1 MGYFDKDYLE
11 HHQILGAKWGKK
23 NGPPYPLGSGDHSS
37 AEKKAAAAAGVKVG
51 KDSGKGSIDNVK
63 KKKKAPLTEEEKRL
77 KAEEARLKGDS
88 KNINKYMDKLTTDE
102 LRDAQTRAQIKKSL
116 SEEKQS
122 KAEKDKRD
130 AMLSGDKEKVKEYAT
145 KMTYNELSEAMNKVD
160 LMQKLNYEPPKPTT
174 MDKINNAINKVD
186 TARDWMEKSL
196 KAYDA
201 LAAINNT
208 FNKDSQWPRAQFGG
222 GNNNNNKDQ
231 KKEDK
236 IEKLANMVMVNAQN
250 NKAQKSNKENQNI
263 ANRELDQREK
273 EFDFKKKMYNDQQK
287 AAKEEKR
294 EAKSAAKEEKREVNA
309 AAKEEKREDKAEER
323 YELNPTFNKYK
334 LDYEETETNNRHT
347 NWQERALNDPNI
359 DAKDVLSRN
368 RQLRMTSKEID
379 AELSANEQAMFKAI
393 SNPNSYD
400 SNGNFNWDSYRPP
413 LIDDTTGLRTIV
425 K

>member
-37 AEKKAAAAAGVKVG
+37 SEKKAAAAAGVKVG
-51 KDSGKGSIDNVK
+51 KDSGKGSIENVK

-174 MDKINNAINKVD
+174 MDKINNAIKKVD

-208 FNKDSQWPRAQFGG
+208 FNKDNQWPRAQLNKPGDKKDDKKDKESGFEKMAKKIVSDAQNTKDENDRRLEAKLEKKETKLAENK
-222 GNNNNNKDQ
+222 NNDQ
-231 KKEDK
+231 KK
-236 IEKLANMVMVNAQN
+236 I
-250 NKAQKSNKENQNI
+250 
-263 ANRELDQREK
+263 
-273 EFDFKKKMYNDQQK
+273 
-287 AAKEEKR
+287 AKEEKR
-294 EAKSAAKEEKREVNA
+294 EAKA
-309 AAKEEKREDKAEER
+309 AAKEEKQETNDER
-323 YELNPTFNKYK
+323 SKLNPTFNKYK
-334 LDYEETETNNRHT
+334 IPKETDDYNRATSWLD
-347 NWQERALNDPNI
+347 NDQDLDSKNVMM
-359 DAKDVLSRN
+359 KMSSR
-368 RQLRMTSKEID
+368 EID
-379 AELSANEQAMFKAI
+379 KTLTANENKMFEAI
-393 SNPNSYD
+393 SNPDAYD
-400 SNGNFNWDSYRPP
+400 ENGNFDWRHYSQSMY
-413 LIDDTTGLRTIV
+413 IMDDKNRMKL
-425 K
+425 

>member
-51 KDSGKGSIDNVK
+51 KDSGKGSIENVK

-145 KMTYNELSEAMNKVD
+145 KMTYNELSEAMNKVN
-160 LMQKLNYEPPKPTT
+160 LMQQLNYEPPKPTT
-174 MDKINNAINKVD
+174 MDKINNAIKKVD

-208 FNKDSQWPRAQFGG
+208 FNKDNQWPRAQLNKSGDKKDDKKDKETGLEKMAKKITSDAQNAKAENDRRLEVKLEKKDAKFADT
-222 GNNNNNKDQ
+222 NNNDQ
-231 KKEDK
+231 KK
-236 IEKLANMVMVNAQN
+236 I
-250 NKAQKSNKENQNI
+250 
-263 ANRELDQREK
+263 
-273 EFDFKKKMYNDQQK
+273 
-287 AAKEEKR
+287 AKEEKR
-294 EAKSAAKEEKREVNA
+294 EAKA
-309 AAKEEKREDKAEER
+309 AAKEEKRETKVEER
-323 YELNPTFNKYK
+323 SELNPTFNKYK
-334 LDYEETETNNRHT
+334 IPKETDDYNRATSWLDNEQDFNSDQHMM
-347 NWQERALNDPNI
+347 
-359 DAKDVLSRN
+359 KMSSR
-368 RQLRMTSKEID
+368 EID
-379 AELSANEQAMFKAI
+379 KTLTANENKMFEAI
-393 SNPNSYD
+393 SNPDAYD
-400 SNGNFNWDSYRPP
+400 KNGNFDWNYYSQSLY
-413 LIDDTTGLRTIV
+413 IMDDKNRIKL
-425 K
+425 

>member
-51 KDSGKGSIDNVK
+51 KDSGKGSIENVK
-63 KKKKAPLTEEEKRL
+63 KKKKATLTEEEKRL

-122 KAEKDKRD
+122 KAEKDKRE

-145 KMTYNELSEAMNKVD
+145 KMTYNELTEAMNKVN
-160 LMQKLNYEPPKPTT
+160 LMQQLNYEPPKPTT
-174 MDKINNAINKVD
+174 MDKINAAVKKVD

-208 FNKDSQWPRAQFGG
+208 FNKDNQWPRAQFVS

-231 KKEDK
+231 KREDK
-236 IEKLANMVMVNAQN
+236 FEKFANRIMDNAQN
-250 NKAQKSNKENQNI
+250 NKAQKSYKENQQI

-273 EFDFKKKMYNDQQK
+273 EFEFNKKMYNDQQK

-294 EAKSAAKEEKREVNA
+294 EAKA
-309 AAKEEKREDKAEER
+309 AAKEEKRETKEVAKER
-323 YELNPTFNKYK
+323 SELNPTFNKYK
-334 LDYEETETNNRHT
+334 QPKETDDYNRATSWLDNDQETFSDNYMM
-347 NWQERALNDPNI
+347 
-359 DAKDVLSRN
+359 KMSSR
-368 RQLRMTSKEID
+368 EID
-379 AELSANEQAMFKAI
+379 KTLTANENKMFEAI
-393 SNPNSYD
+393 SNPDAYD
-400 SNGNFNWDSYRPP
+400 KNGNFDWNYYSQSLY
-413 LIDDTTGLRTIV
+413 IQDDKNHMKL
-425 K
+425 

>member
-51 KDSGKGSIDNVK
+51 KDSGKGSIENVK

-174 MDKINNAINKVD
+174 MDKINNAIKKVD

-208 FNKDSQWPRAQFGG
+208 FNKDNQWPRAQL
-222 GNNNNNKDQ
+222 NKSGDKKDDKKDKETGLEKMAKKITSDAQ
-231 KKEDK
+231 NAKAENDRRLEKKET
-236 IEKLANMVMVNAQN
+236 KLADNKN
-250 NKAQKSNKENQNI
+250 N
-263 ANRELDQREK
+263 DQRADMKKTEK
-273 EFDFKKKMYNDQQK
+273 AAREEAKV

-294 EAKSAAKEEKREVNA
+294 EA
-309 AAKEEKREDKAEER
+309 KAEER

-334 LDYEETETNNRHT
+334 SDYEETETNNRHT
-347 NWQERALNDPNI
+347 NWQERALNDPNL
-359 DAKDVLSRN
+359 DAKDVLSKN

-400 SNGNFNWDSYRPP
+400 SNGNFNWDLYIPP
-413 LIDDTTGLRTIV
+413 LIDDTNGLRTKV

>member
-145 KMTYNELSEAMNKVD
+145 KMTYNELTEAMNKVN
-160 LMQKLNYEPPKPTT
+160 LMQQLNYEPPKPTT
-174 MDKINNAINKVD
+174 MDKINNAIKKVD

-222 GNNNNNKDQ
+222 GNNNNKDQ

-250 NKAQKSNKENQNI
+250 NKVQKLNKDNQQI

-273 EFDFKKKMYNDQQK
+273 EFDFQKKMYNDQQK

-294 EAKSAAKEEKREVNA
+294 EAKA
-309 AAKEEKREDKAEER
+309 AAKEEKRESKADER
-323 YELNPTFNKYK
+323 SELNPTFNQYK
-334 LDYEETETNNRHT
+334 QPKETDDYNRAT
-347 NWQERALNDPNI
+347 SWIDNDQDPTSDNVMM
-359 DAKDVLSRN
+359 KKSSR
-368 RQLRMTSKEID
+368 EID
-379 AELSANEQAMFKAI
+379 KSLTANENKMFEAI
-393 SNPNSYD
+393 SNPDAYD
-400 SNGNFNWDSYRPP
+400 KNGNFNWVYYRRPDP
-413 LIDDTTGLRTIV
+413 TKRKD
-425 K
+425 

>member
-174 MDKINNAINKVD
+174 MDKINNAIKKVD

-222 GNNNNNKDQ
+222 GNNNNKDQ

-250 NKAQKSNKENQNI
+250 NKAQKSNKENQQI

-294 EAKSAAKEEKREVNA
+294 EP
-309 AAKEEKREDKAEER
+309 KAEER
-323 YELNPTFNKYK
+323 SELNPTFNQYK
-334 LDYEETETNNRHT
+334 QPKETDDYNRATSWLDNE
-347 NWQERALNDPNI
+347 QDLDSKNI
-359 DAKDVLSRN
+359 MMKMSSR
-368 RQLRMTSKEID
+368 EID
-379 AELSANEQAMFKAI
+379 KTLTANENKMFEAI
-393 SNPNSYD
+393 SNPDAYD
-400 SNGNFNWDSYRPP
+400 KNGNFDWNYYSQSLY
-413 LIDDTTGLRTIV
+413 IMDDKNRMKL
-425 K
+425 

>member
-37 AEKKAAAAAGVKVG
+37 SEKKAAAAAGVKVG
-51 KDSGKGSIDNVK
+51 KDSGKGSIENVK

-102 LRDAQTRAQIKKSL
+102 LRDAQARAQIKKSL

-174 MDKINNAINKVD
+174 MDKINNAIKKVD

-208 FNKDSQWPRAQFGG
+208 FNKDSQWPRAQLNKSGDKKDDKKDKETG
-222 GNNNNNKDQ
+222 LEKMAKKITSDAQNAKAENDRRLEVKLEKKETKLADNKNNDQ
-231 KKEDK
+231 K
-236 IEKLANMVMVNAQN
+236 
-250 NKAQKSNKENQNI
+250 
-263 ANRELDQREK
+263 
-273 EFDFKKKMYNDQQK
+273 K

-294 EAKSAAKEEKREVNA
+294 EAKA
-309 AAKEEKREDKAEER
+309 AAKEEKLEPKAEER
-323 YELNPTFNKYK
+323 SELNPTFNKYK
-334 LDYEETETNNRHT
+334 IPKETDDYDRAISWLD
-347 NWQERALNDPNI
+347 NDQTTVSENI
-359 DAKDVLSRN
+359 MMKMSSR
-368 RQLRMTSKEID
+368 EID
-379 AELSANEQAMFKAI
+379 KTLTANENKMFEAI
-393 SNPNSYD
+393 SNPDAYD
-400 SNGNFNWDSYRPP
+400 KNGNFDWRYYSQSLY
-413 LIDDTTGLRTIV
+413 IHDDKNRMNL
-425 K
+425 

>member
-174 MDKINNAINKVD
+174 MDKINNAIKKVD

-222 GNNNNNKDQ
+222 GNNNNKDQ

-250 NKAQKSNKENQNI
+250 NKAQKSNKENQQI

-294 EAKSAAKEEKREVNA
+294 EAKAVAKEEKRDVNV
-309 AAKEEKREDKAEER
+309 EKRS
-323 YELNPTFNKYK
+323 ELNPTFNQYK
-334 LDYEETETNNRHT
+334 QPKETDDYNRATSWLDNE
-347 NWQERALNDPNI
+347 QDPTTDNVMM
-359 DAKDVLSRN
+359 KMSSR
-368 RQLRMTSKEID
+368 EID
-379 AELSANEQAMFKAI
+379 KSLTANENKMFEAI
-393 SNPNSYD
+393 SNPDSYD
-400 SNGNFNWDSYRPP
+400 KNGNFNWVYYSKPMN
-413 LIDDTTGLRTIV
+413 ITDDKNHFKL
-425 K
+425 

>member
-37 AEKKAAAAAGVKVG
+37 SEKKAAAAAGVKVG
-51 KDSGKGSIDNVK
+51 KDSGKGSIENVK
-63 KKKKAPLTEEEKRL
+63 KKKKSPLTEEEKRL

-145 KMTYNELSEAMNKVD
+145 KMTYNELSEAMNKVN
-160 LMQKLNYEPPKPTT
+160 LMQQLNYEPPKPTT
-174 MDKINNAINKVD
+174 MDKINEAVKKVD

-208 FNKDSQWPRAQFGG
+208 FNKDNKWPRAQFGG
-222 GNNNNNKDQ
+222 GNNNSNKDQ
-231 KKEDK
+231 KREDK
-236 IEKLANMVMVNAQN
+236 LEKFANMVMVNAQN
-250 NKAQKSNKENQNI
+250 NNAQKSNKENQRI

-273 EFDFKKKMYNDQQK
+273 EFDLKKKMYNDQK
-287 AAKEEKR
+287 KIAKEEKR
-294 EAKSAAKEEKREVNA
+294 EAKA
-309 AAKEEKREDKAEER
+309 AAKEEKQETNDER
-323 YELNPTFNKYK
+323 SELNPTFNKYK
-334 LDYEETETNNRHT
+334 IPKETDDYNRSTSWLDNEQDFDSDQHMM
-347 NWQERALNDPNI
+347 
-359 DAKDVLSRN
+359 KMSSR
-368 RQLRMTSKEID
+368 EID
-379 AELSANEQAMFKAI
+379 KTLTANENKMFEAI
-393 SNPNSYD
+393 SNPDAYD
-400 SNGNFNWDSYRPP
+400 KNGNFDWSYYSQSTY
-413 LIDDTTGLRTIV
+413 IHDDKNRMKL
-425 K
+425 

>member
-51 KDSGKGSIDNVK
+51 KDSGKGSIENVK

-122 KAEKDKRD
+122 KAEKDKRN

-174 MDKINNAINKVD
+174 MDKINEAVKKVD

-208 FNKDSQWPRAQFGG
+208 FNKDSQWPRAQL
-222 GNNNNNKDQ
+222 NKSGD
-231 KKEDK
+231 KKDDK
-236 IEKLANMVMVNAQN
+236 KDKETGLEKMAKKIASDAQNAKAENDRRLEAKLEKLESKLDD
-250 NKAQKSNKENQNI
+250 NK
-263 ANRELDQREK
+263 
-273 EFDFKKKMYNDQQK
+273 YNDQQK

-294 EAKSAAKEEKREVNA
+294 EAKA
-309 AAKEEKREDKAEER
+309 AAKEEKREAKAAAKEENRESKVEER
-323 YELNPTFNKYK
+323 SELNPTFNKYK
-334 LDYEETETNNRHT
+334 QPKETDEYNRSTSWLDNGQDFDSKNYMMRMS
-347 NWQERALNDPNI
+347 
-359 DAKDVLSRN
+359 SR
-368 RQLRMTSKEID
+368 EID
-379 AELSANEQAMFKAI
+379 KTLTANENKMFEAI
-393 SNPNSYD
+393 SNPDAYD
-400 SNGNFNWDSYRPP
+400 KNGNFDWNYYSQSTY
-413 LIDDTTGLRTIV
+413 IMDDKNRMKL
-425 K
+425 

>member
-51 KDSGKGSIDNVK
+51 KDSGKGSIENVK

-174 MDKINNAINKVD
+174 MDKINNAIKKVD

-208 FNKDSQWPRAQFGG
+208 FNKDSQWPRAQFSG

-231 KKEDK
+231 KREDK

-294 EAKSAAKEEKREVNA
+294 EAKA
-309 AAKEEKREDKAEER
+309 AAKEEKREPKAEER
-323 YELNPTFNKYK
+323 SELNPTFNQYK
-334 LDYEETETNNRHT
+334 QPKETDDYNRAT
-347 NWQERALNDPNI
+347 SWIDNDQDFDSKNVMM
-359 DAKDVLSRN
+359 KMSSR
-368 RQLRMTSKEID
+368 EID
-379 AELSANEQAMFKAI
+379 KTLTANENKMFEAI
-393 SNPNSYD
+393 SNPDAYD
-400 SNGNFNWDSYRPP
+400 KNGNFDWNHYSQSLY
-413 LIDDTTGLRTIV
+413 ITDDKNRMKL
-425 K
+425 

>member
-51 KDSGKGSIDNVK
+51 KDSGKGSIENVK

-145 KMTYNELSEAMNKVD
+145 KMTYNELTEAMNKVN
-160 LMQKLNYEPPKPTT
+160 LMQQLNYEPPKPTT
-174 MDKINNAINKVD
+174 MDKINAAVKKVD

-208 FNKDSQWPRAQFGG
+208 FNKDNKWPRAQFGG

-231 KKEDK
+231 KREDK
-236 IEKLANMVMVNAQN
+236 FEKFANMVMVNAQN
-250 NKAQKSNKENQNI
+250 NKVQKSYKENQQI

-273 EFDFKKKMYNDQQK
+273 EFDFQKKMYNDQQK

-294 EAKSAAKEEKREVNA
+294 ESKA
-309 AAKEEKREDKAEER
+309 AAKEENRESKAAVKER
-323 YELNPTFNKYK
+323 SELNPTFNKYK
-334 LDYEETETNNRHT
+334 IPKETDDYNRATSWLD
-347 NWQERALNDPNI
+347 NDQ
-359 DAKDVLSRN
+359 DVDSDQNMMKMSSR
-368 RQLRMTSKEID
+368 EID
-379 AELSANEQAMFKAI
+379 KTLTANENKMFEAI
-393 SNPNSYD
+393 SNPDAYD
-400 SNGNFNWDSYRPP
+400 KNGNFDWNYYSQSSY
-413 LIDDTTGLRTIV
+413 IMDDKNRMKL
-425 K
+425 

>member
-51 KDSGKGSIDNVK
+51 KDSGKGSIENVK

-145 KMTYNELSEAMNKVD
+145 KMTYNELSEAMNKVN
-160 LMQKLNYEPPKPTT
+160 LMQQLNYEPPKPTT
-174 MDKINNAINKVD
+174 MDKINAAVKKVD

-208 FNKDSQWPRAQFGG
+208 FNKDNKWPRAQFGG

-231 KKEDK
+231 KREDK
-236 IEKLANMVMVNAQN
+236 FEKLANSIMYNAQN
-250 NKAQKSNKENQNI
+250 NKAQKSYKENQQI

-294 EAKSAAKEEKREVNA
+294 EAKA
-309 AAKEEKREDKAEER
+309 AAKEENRDVNAEER

-334 LDYEETETNNRHT
+334 LDYEETETNNRYT
-347 NWQERALNDPNI
+347 NWQERALNDPNL
-359 DAKDVLSRN
+359 DVKDILSRN

-393 SNPNSYD
+393 SNPNFYD
-400 SNGNFNWDSYRPP
+400 SNGNFNWDSYRSP
-413 LIDDTTGLRTIV
+413 LFDDTNGLRTKV

>member
-37 AEKKAAAAAGVKVG
+37 SEKKAAAAAGVKVG
-51 KDSGKGSIDNVK
+51 KDSGKGSIENVK

-145 KMTYNELSEAMNKVD
+145 KMTYNELTEAMNKVN
-160 LMQKLNYEPPKPTT
+160 LMQQLNYEPPKPTT
-174 MDKINNAINKVD
+174 MDKINEAVKKVD

-208 FNKDSQWPRAQFGG
+208 FNKDNKWPRAQFGG

-231 KKEDK
+231 KREDK
-236 IEKLANMVMVNAQN
+236 FEKFANMVMNNAQN
-250 NKAQKSNKENQNI
+250 NKAQKSYKENQQI

-273 EFDFKKKMYNDQQK
+273 EFDFQKKMYNDQQK
-287 AAKEEKR
+287 AVKEEKR
-294 EAKSAAKEEKREVNA
+294 EAKA
-309 AAKEEKREDKAEER
+309 AAKEEKKQEKEQKKKD
-323 YELNPTFNKYK
+323 ELETTFNKYNVNV
-334 LDYEETETNNRHT
+334 DP
-347 NWQERALNDPNI
+347 AL
-359 DAKDVLSRN
+359 
-368 RQLRMTSKEID
+368 SKKVD
-379 AELSANEQAMFKAI
+379 DRLTANENEMFEKI
-393 SNPNSYD
+393 SS
-400 SNGNFNWDSYRPP
+400 GNFDWDNYDIRKHTPS
-413 LIDDTTGLRTIV
+413 
-425 K
+425 

>member
-37 AEKKAAAAAGVKVG
+37 SEKKAAAAAGVKVG
-51 KDSGKGSIDNVK
+51 KDSGKGSIENVK

-174 MDKINNAINKVD
+174 MDKINEAVKKVD

-208 FNKDSQWPRAQFGG
+208 FNKDNQWPRAQL
-222 GNNNNNKDQ
+222 NKSGD
-231 KKEDK
+231 KKDDK
-236 IEKLANMVMVNAQN
+236 KDKESGLEKMAKKITSDAQNAKAENDRRLEVKKVKLEKKDNKLAD
-250 NKAQKSNKENQNI
+250 NKN
-263 ANRELDQREK
+263 
-273 EFDFKKKMYNDQQK
+273 NDQQTDTNK
-287 AAKEEKR
+287 TEKESK
-294 EAKSAAKEEKREVNA
+294 KQNK
-309 AAKEEKREDKAEER
+309 D
-323 YELNPTFNKYK
+323 ELETTFNKYNVNV
-334 LDYEETETNNRHT
+334 DS
-347 NWQERALNDPNI
+347 AL
-359 DAKDVLSRN
+359 
-368 RQLRMTSKEID
+368 SKKVD
-379 AELSANEQAMFKAI
+379 DRLTANENEMFEKI
-393 SNPNSYD
+393 SS
-400 SNGNFNWDSYRPP
+400 GNFNWDDYDIRKHTPS
-413 LIDDTTGLRTIV
+413 
-425 K
+425 

>member
-1 MGYFDKDYLE
+1 MGYFNKDYLE

-37 AEKKAAAAAGVKVG
+37 SEKKAAAAAGVKVG
-51 KDSGKGSIDNVK
+51 KDSGKGSIENVK
-63 KKKKAPLTEEEKRL
+63 KKKKTPLTEEEKRL

-122 KAEKDKRD
+122 KAEKDKRE

-174 MDKINNAINKVD
+174 MDKINEAVKKVD

-208 FNKDSQWPRAQFGG
+208 FNKDNKWPRAQFGG
-222 GNNNNNKDQ
+222 GNNNSNKDQ
-231 KKEDK
+231 KREDK
-236 IEKLANMVMVNAQN
+236 FEKFANMVMVNAQN
-250 NKAQKSNKENQNI
+250 NNAQKSNKENQRI

-273 EFDFKKKMYNDQQK
+273 EFDLKKKMYNDQQK
-287 AAKEEKR
+287 AANEEKR
-294 EAKSAAKEEKREVNA
+294 EAKA
-309 AAKEEKREDKAEER
+309 AAKEEKRETKVEER
-323 YELNPTFNKYK
+323 SELNPTFNKYK
-334 LDYEETETNNRHT
+334 IPKETDDYNRSTSWLD
-347 NWQERALNDPNI
+347 NDQDFDSKNI
-359 DAKDVLSRN
+359 MMKMSSR
-368 RQLRMTSKEID
+368 EID
-379 AELSANEQAMFKAI
+379 KTLTANENKMFEAI
-393 SNPNSYD
+393 SNPDAYD
-400 SNGNFNWDSYRPP
+400 KNGNFDWSHYSQSTY
-413 LIDDTTGLRTIV
+413 IMDDKNRMKL
-425 K
+425 

>member
-1 MGYFDKDYLE
+1 MGYFNKDYLE

-37 AEKKAAAAAGVKVG
+37 SEKKAAAAAGVKVG
-51 KDSGKGSIDNVK
+51 KDSGKGSIENVK
-63 KKKKAPLTEEEKRL
+63 KKKKTPLTEEEKRL

-122 KAEKDKRD
+122 KAEKDKRE

-174 MDKINNAINKVD
+174 MDKINEAVKKVD

-208 FNKDSQWPRAQFGG
+208 FNKDNQWPRAQL
-222 GNNNNNKDQ
+222 NKPGDKKDDKKDKESGFEKMAKKIVSDAQ
-231 KKEDK
+231 NTKAENDRRLEVKLEKKET
-236 IEKLANMVMVNAQN
+236 KLAD
-250 NKAQKSNKENQNI
+250 NKN
-263 ANRELDQREK
+263 
-273 EFDFKKKMYNDQQK
+273 NDQHK
-287 AAKEEKR
+287 ASKEEKR
-294 EAKSAAKEEKREVNA
+294 EAKA
-309 AAKEEKREDKAEER
+309 AAKEEKRETKVEER
-323 YELNPTFNKYK
+323 SELNPTFNKYK
-334 LDYEETETNNRHT
+334 IPKETDDYNRSTSWLD
-347 NWQERALNDPNI
+347 NDQDFDSKNI
-359 DAKDVLSRN
+359 MMKMSSR
-368 RQLRMTSKEID
+368 EID
-379 AELSANEQAMFKAI
+379 KTLTANENKMFEAI
-393 SNPNSYD
+393 SNPDAYD
-400 SNGNFNWDSYRPP
+400 KNGNFDWSHYSQS
-413 LIDDTTGLRTIV
+413 IYIMDDKNRMKL
-425 K
+425 

>member
-174 MDKINNAINKVD
+174 MDKINNAIKKVD

-222 GNNNNNKDQ
+222 GNNNNKDQ

-250 NKAQKSNKENQNI
+250 NKVQKLNKDNQQI

-273 EFDFKKKMYNDQQK
+273 EFDFQKKMYNDQQK

-294 EAKSAAKEEKREVNA
+294 EAKA
-309 AAKEEKREDKAEER
+309 AAKEEKRDVNVEKR
-323 YELNPTFNKYK
+323 SELNPTFNQYK
-334 LDYEETETNNRHT
+334 QPKETDDYNRAT
-347 NWQERALNDPNI
+347 SWIDNDQDPTSDNVMM
-359 DAKDVLSRN
+359 KKSSR
-368 RQLRMTSKEID
+368 EID
-379 AELSANEQAMFKAI
+379 KSLTANENKMFEAI
-393 SNPNSYD
+393 SNPDAYD
-400 SNGNFNWDSYRPP
+400 KNGNFNWVYYRRPDP
-413 LIDDTTGLRTIV
+413 TKRKD
-425 K
+425 

>member
-51 KDSGKGSIDNVK
+51 KDSGKGSIENVK

-174 MDKINNAINKVD
+174 MDKINEAVKKVD

-208 FNKDSQWPRAQFGG
+208 FNKDSKWPRAQFGG

-231 KKEDK
+231 KREDK
-236 IEKLANMVMVNAQN
+236 FEKFANMVMVNAQN
-250 NKAQKSNKENQNI
+250 NNAQKSNKENQQI

-294 EAKSAAKEEKREVNA
+294 EAKADAKEEKREAKAV
-309 AAKEEKREDKAEER
+309 AKEEKRS
-323 YELNPTFNKYK
+323 ELNPTFNQYK
-334 LDYEETETNNRHT
+334 QPKETDDYNRATSWLD
-347 NWQERALNDPNI
+347 NDQDFNS
-359 DAKDVLSRN
+359 KNTMMKMSSR
-368 RQLRMTSKEID
+368 EID
-379 AELSANEQAMFKAI
+379 KTLTANENKMFEAI
-393 SNPNSYD
+393 SNPDAYD
-400 SNGNFNWDSYRPP
+400 KNGNFNWNYYSPSLY
-413 LIDDTTGLRTIV
+413 IMDDKNRMKL
-425 K
+425 

>member
-174 MDKINNAINKVD
+174 MDKINNAIKKVD

-222 GNNNNNKDQ
+222 GNNNNKDQ

-294 EAKSAAKEEKREVNA
+294 DVNVEKRS
-309 AAKEEKREDKAEER
+309 
-323 YELNPTFNKYK
+323 ELNPTFNQYK
-334 LDYEETETNNRHT
+334 QPKETDDYNRAT
-347 NWQERALNDPNI
+347 SWIDNEQDFDSKNI
-359 DAKDVLSRN
+359 MMKMSSR
-368 RQLRMTSKEID
+368 EID
-379 AELSANEQAMFKAI
+379 KTLTANENKMFEAI
-393 SNPNSYD
+393 SNPDAYD
-400 SNGNFNWDSYRPP
+400 KNGNFNWNYYSPSLY
-413 LIDDTTGLRTIV
+413 IMDDKNRMKL
-425 K
+425 

>member
-145 KMTYNELSEAMNKVD
+145 KMTYNELIEAMNKVD
-160 LMQKLNYEPPKPTT
+160 LMQKLNYVPPKPTT
-174 MDKINNAINKVD
+174 MDKIDNAIKKVD

-208 FNKDSQWPRAQFGG
+208 FNKDSKWPRAQFGG
-222 GNNNNNKDQ
+222 GNNNNKDQ
-231 KKEDK
+231 KREDK
-236 IEKLANMVMVNAQN
+236 FEKFANMVMVNAQN
-250 NKAQKSNKENQNI
+250 NNAQKSNKENQQI

-309 AAKEEKREDKAEER
+309 EKR

-334 LDYEETETNNRHT
+334 SDYEETETNNRHT
-347 NWQERALNDPNI
+347 NWQERALNDPNE
-359 DAKDVLSRN
+359 DAKDILSRN

-413 LIDDTTGLRTIV
+413 LIDDTNGLRTKV

>member
-174 MDKINNAINKVD
+174 MDKINNAIKKVD

-196 KAYDA
+196 KAYDV

-222 GNNNNNKDQ
+222 GNNNNKDQ

-250 NKAQKSNKENQNI
+250 NKAQKSNKENQQI

-294 EAKSAAKEEKREVNA
+294 EAKAVAKEEKRDVNV
-309 AAKEEKREDKAEER
+309 EKRS
-323 YELNPTFNKYK
+323 ELNPTFNQYK
-334 LDYEETETNNRHT
+334 QPKETDDYNRATSWLDNEQDFNSKNTMM
-347 NWQERALNDPNI
+347 
-359 DAKDVLSRN
+359 KMSSR
-368 RQLRMTSKEID
+368 EID
-379 AELSANEQAMFKAI
+379 KSLTANENKMFEAI
-393 SNPNSYD
+393 SNPDAYD
-400 SNGNFNWDSYRPP
+400 KNGNFNWNYYSPSLY
-413 LIDDTTGLRTIV
+413 IMDDKNRMKL
-425 K
+425 

>member
-145 KMTYNELSEAMNKVD
+145 KMTYNELTEAMNKVN
-160 LMQKLNYEPPKPTT
+160 LMQQLNYEPPKPTT
-174 MDKINNAINKVD
+174 MDKINNAIKKVD

-208 FNKDSQWPRAQFGG
+208 FNKDNKWPRAQFGG

-231 KKEDK
+231 KREDK
-236 IEKLANMVMVNAQN
+236 FEKLANSIMYNAQN
-250 NKAQKSNKENQNI
+250 NKAQKLNKENQQI

-287 AAKEEKR
+287 AVKEEKR
-294 EAKSAAKEEKREVNA
+294 EAKVAAKEENRESKKQN
-309 AAKEEKREDKAEER
+309 KDDL
-323 YELNPTFNKYK
+323 ELTFNKYNVNV
-334 LDYEETETNNRHT
+334 DP
-347 NWQERALNDPNI
+347 AL
-359 DAKDVLSRN
+359 
-368 RQLRMTSKEID
+368 SKKVD
-379 AELSANEQAMFKAI
+379 DRLTANENEMFEKI
-393 SNPNSYD
+393 SS
-400 SNGNFNWDSYRPP
+400 GNFDWDNYDIRKHTPS
-413 LIDDTTGLRTIV
+413 
-425 K
+425 

>member
-1 MGYFDKDYLE
+1 MRYFDKDYLE

-37 AEKKAAAAAGVKVG
+37 SEKKAAAAAGVKVG
-51 KDSGKGSIDNVK
+51 KDSGKGSIENVK
-63 KKKKAPLTEEEKRL
+63 KKKKPPLTEEEKRL

-174 MDKINNAINKVD
+174 MDKINEAVKKVD

-208 FNKDSQWPRAQFGG
+208 FNKDNQWPRAQL
-222 GNNNNNKDQ
+222 NKSGDKKDDKKDKESGLEKMAKKITSDAQNAKAENDRRLEVKLEKKDAKLADNKNDDQ
-231 KKEDK
+231 KK
-236 IEKLANMVMVNAQN
+236 I
-250 NKAQKSNKENQNI
+250 
-263 ANRELDQREK
+263 
-273 EFDFKKKMYNDQQK
+273 
-287 AAKEEKR
+287 AKEEKR
-294 EAKSAAKEEKREVNA
+294 EAKA
-309 AAKEEKREDKAEER
+309 AAKEDKRETKVEER
-323 YELNPTFNKYK
+323 SELNPTFNKYEQPK
-334 LDYEETETNNRHT
+334 ETDDYNRATSWIDNNQNPT
-347 NWQERALNDPNI
+347 SDNI
-359 DAKDVLSRN
+359 MMRMSSR
-368 RQLRMTSKEID
+368 EID
-379 AELSANEQAMFKAI
+379 KSLTANENKMFEAI
-393 SNPNSYD
+393 SNPDAYD
-400 SNGNFNWDSYRPP
+400 KNGNFDWNYYSKQMN
-413 LIDDTTGLRTIV
+413 IKDDKNRMKL
-425 K
+425 

>member
-37 AEKKAAAAAGVKVG
+37 AEKKAAAAAEVKVG
-51 KDSGKGSIDNVK
+51 KDSCKGSIENVK

-145 KMTYNELSEAMNKVD
+145 KMTYNELTEAMNKVD
-160 LMQKLNYEPPKPTT
+160 LMQRLNYVPPKPTT
-174 MDKINNAINKVD
+174 MDKIDNAIKKVD

-208 FNKDSQWPRAQFGG
+208 FNKDSQWPRAQL
-222 GNNNNNKDQ
+222 NKSGDKKDDKKDKETGLEKMAKKITSDAQ
-231 KKEDK
+231 NAKAENDRRLEVKLEKKET
-236 IEKLANMVMVNAQN
+236 KLSD
-250 NKAQKSNKENQNI
+250 NKN
-263 ANRELDQREK
+263 
-273 EFDFKKKMYNDQQK
+273 NDQQK
-287 AAKEEKR
+287 ASKEEKR
-294 EAKSAAKEEKREVNA
+294 EAKAAVKEEKRETKV
-309 AAKEEKREDKAEER
+309 EER
-323 YELNPTFNKYK
+323 SELNPTFNKYK
-334 LDYEETETNNRHT
+334 PDYEETETNNRHT
-347 NWQERALNDPNI
+347 NWRERVLNEPEDFTSYNI
-359 DAKDVLSRN
+359 QLSK
-368 RQLRMTSKEID
+368 TSKDID

-393 SNPNSYD
+393 SNPDSYD
-400 SNGNFNWDSYRPP
+400 SNGNFNWNLYRPP
-413 LIDDTTGLRTIV
+413 SYDENNHGLLTKV

>member
-37 AEKKAAAAAGVKVG
+37 SEKKAAAAAGVKVG
-51 KDSGKGSIDNVK
+51 KDSGKGSIENVK

-174 MDKINNAINKVD
+174 MDKINEAVKKVD

-208 FNKDSQWPRAQFGG
+208 FNKDNQWPRAQL
-222 GNNNNNKDQ
+222 NKSGD
-231 KKEDK
+231 KKDDK
-236 IEKLANMVMVNAQN
+236 KDKESGLEKMAKKITSDAQN
-250 NKAQKSNKENQNI
+250 AKAENDRRLEVKLEKKDTKLTDNKN
-263 ANRELDQREK
+263 
-273 EFDFKKKMYNDQQK
+273 NDQQKLAKEEKREAK

-294 EAKSAAKEEKREVNA
+294 EP
-309 AAKEEKREDKAEER
+309 KAEER
-323 YELNPTFNKYK
+323 SELNPTFNQYK
-334 LDYEETETNNRHT
+334 QPKETDDYNRARSWID
-347 NWQERALNDPNI
+347 NDQDPNT
-359 DAKDVLSRN
+359 DNVMMKMSSR
-368 RQLRMTSKEID
+368 EID
-379 AELSANEQAMFKAI
+379 KSLTANENKMFEAI
-393 SNPNSYD
+393 SNPDAYD
-400 SNGNFNWDSYRPP
+400 KNGNFNWNYYSKPMN
-413 LIDDTTGLRTIV
+413 IHDDKNRMKL
-425 K
+425 

>member
-37 AEKKAAAAAGVKVG
+37 SEKKAAAAAGVKVG
-51 KDSGKGSIDNVK
+51 KDSGKGSIENVK

-174 MDKINNAINKVD
+174 MDKINEAVKKVD

-208 FNKDSQWPRAQFGG
+208 FNKDNQWPRAQL
-222 GNNNNNKDQ
+222 NKSGD
-231 KKEDK
+231 KKDDK
-236 IEKLANMVMVNAQN
+236 KDKESGLEKMAKKITSDAQNAKAENDRRLEVKLEKKDTKLAE
-250 NKAQKSNKENQNI
+250 NKN
-263 ANRELDQREK
+263 
-273 EFDFKKKMYNDQQK
+273 NDQQK

-294 EAKSAAKEEKREVNA
+294 VSKEAAKEEKRES
-309 AAKEEKREDKAEER
+309 KAEER
-323 YELNPTFNKYK
+323 SELNPTFNQYK
-334 LDYEETETNNRHT
+334 QPKETDDYNRAKSWLDNN
-347 NWQERALNDPNI
+347 QDPTSDNVMM
-359 DAKDVLSRN
+359 KMSSR
-368 RQLRMTSKEID
+368 EID
-379 AELSANEQAMFKAI
+379 KSLTANENKMFEAI
-393 SNPNSYD
+393 SNPDAYD
-400 SNGNFNWDSYRPP
+400 KNGNFNWNYYSKPMN
-413 LIDDTTGLRTIV
+413 IHDDKNRMKL
-425 K
+425 

>member
-37 AEKKAAAAAGVKVG
+37 SEKKAAAAAGVKVG
-51 KDSGKGSIDNVK
+51 KDSGKGSIENVK

-145 KMTYNELSEAMNKVD
+145 KMTYNELSEAMNKVN
-160 LMQKLNYEPPKPTT
+160 LMQQLNYEPPKPTT
-174 MDKINNAINKVD
+174 MDKINAAVKKVD

-208 FNKDSQWPRAQFGG
+208 FNKDNQWPRAQFGG

-231 KKEDK
+231 KREDK
-236 IEKLANMVMVNAQN
+236 FEKFANRIMDNAQN
-250 NKAQKSNKENQNI
+250 NKAQKSYKENQQI
-263 ANRELDQREK
+263 ANRELDQRER
-273 EFDFKKKMYNDQQK
+273 EFNFQQTMYNDQQK

-294 EAKSAAKEEKREVNA
+294 ESKA
-309 AAKEEKREDKAEER
+309 AAKEEKREAKAEER

-347 NWQERALNDPNI
+347 NWQERALNDPNV

-413 LIDDTTGLRTIV
+413 LIDDTNGLRTKV

>member
-37 AEKKAAAAAGVKVG
+37 SEKKAAAAAGVKVG
-51 KDSGKGSIDNVK
+51 KDSGKGSIENVK

-145 KMTYNELSEAMNKVD
+145 KMTYNELTEAMNKVN
-160 LMQKLNYEPPKPTT
+160 LMQQLNYEPPKPTT
-174 MDKINNAINKVD
+174 MDKINEAVKKVD

-208 FNKDSQWPRAQFGG
+208 FNKDNKWPRAQFGG

-231 KKEDK
+231 KREDK
-236 IEKLANMVMVNAQN
+236 FEKFANMVMVNAQN
-250 NKAQKSNKENQNI
+250 NKAQKSYKENQQI
-263 ANRELDQREK
+263 ANRELDQKEK

-287 AAKEEKR
+287 EAKEEKREAKEAAKEEKR
-294 EAKSAAKEEKREVNA
+294 EAKA
-309 AAKEEKREDKAEER
+309 AAKEEKRETKVEER
-323 YELNPTFNKYK
+323 SELNPTFNKYK
-334 LDYEETETNNRHT
+334 ILKETDDYNRATSWLD
-347 NWQERALNDPNI
+347 NDQDLDSEQPMM
-359 DAKDVLSRN
+359 KMSSR
-368 RQLRMTSKEID
+368 EID
-379 AELSANEQAMFKAI
+379 KTLTANENKMFEAI
-393 SNPNSYD
+393 SNPDAYD
-400 SNGNFNWDSYRPP
+400 KNGNFDWRYYSQSIY
-413 LIDDTTGLRTIV
+413 ITDDKNRMKL
-425 K
+425 

>member
-51 KDSGKGSIDNVK
+51 KDSGKGSIENVK

-174 MDKINNAINKVD
+174 MDKINNAIKKVD

-222 GNNNNNKDQ
+222 GNNNNKDQ

-250 NKAQKSNKENQNI
+250 NKAQKSNKENKQI
-263 ANRELDQREK
+263 ANRELDQRDK
-273 EFDFKKKMYNDQQK
+273 EFEFKKKMYNDQQK

-294 EAKSAAKEEKREVNA
+294 EAKAYAKEEKREANAAAKEEKREVNV
-309 AAKEEKREDKAEER
+309 EKRS
-323 YELNPTFNKYK
+323 ELNPTFNKYEIPK
-334 LDYEETETNNRHT
+334 ETDDYNRAIS
-347 NWQERALNDPNI
+347 WIDNDQDI
-359 DAKDVLSRN
+359 DDIIMTMSSR
-368 RQLRMTSKEID
+368 EID
-379 AELSANEQAMFKAI
+379 KTLTANENKMFEAI
-393 SNPNSYD
+393 SNPDAYD
-400 SNGNFNWDSYRPP
+400 KNGNFDWSYYSPS
-413 LIDDTTGLRTIV
+413 LYIMDDKNRMKL
-425 K
+425 

>member
-37 AEKKAAAAAGVKVG
+37 SEKKAAAAAGVKVG
-51 KDSGKGSIDNVK
+51 KDSGKGSIENVK

-122 KAEKDKRD
+122 KSEKDKRD

-145 KMTYNELSEAMNKVD
+145 KMTYNELSEAMNKVN
-160 LMQKLNYEPPKPTT
+160 LMQQLNYEPPKPTT
-174 MDKINNAINKVD
+174 MDKINEAVKKVD

-208 FNKDSQWPRAQFGG
+208 FNKDNKWPRAQFGG
-222 GNNNNNKDQ
+222 GNNNSNKDQ
-231 KKEDK
+231 KREDK
-236 IEKLANMVMVNAQN
+236 FEKFANMVMVNAQN
-250 NKAQKSNKENQNI
+250 NKAQKSYKENQQI

-287 AAKEEKR
+287 AANEEKR
-294 EAKSAAKEEKREVNA
+294 EAKA
-309 AAKEEKREDKAEER
+309 AAKEEKREAKADAKEEKRETKVEER
-323 YELNPTFNKYK
+323 SELNPTFNQYK
-334 LDYEETETNNRHT
+334 QPKETDDYNRSTSWLDNDQDFDSNNFMM
-347 NWQERALNDPNI
+347 
-359 DAKDVLSRN
+359 KMSSR
-368 RQLRMTSKEID
+368 EID
-379 AELSANEQAMFKAI
+379 KTLTANENKMFEAI
-393 SNPNSYD
+393 SNPDAYD
-400 SNGNFNWDSYRPP
+400 KNGNFDWRYYSQSSY
-413 LIDDTTGLRTIV
+413 IHDDENRMKL
-425 K
+425 

>member
-1 MGYFDKDYLE
+1 MGYFNKDYLE

-51 KDSGKGSIDNVK
+51 KDSGKGSIENVK

-174 MDKINNAINKVD
+174 MDKINNAIKKVD

-208 FNKDSQWPRAQFGG
+208 FNKDNQWPRAQLNKSGDKKDDKKDKETG
-222 GNNNNNKDQ
+222 LEKMAKKITSDAQNAKAENDRRLEVKLEKKETKLADNKNNDQ
-231 KKEDK
+231 KK
-236 IEKLANMVMVNAQN
+236 I
-250 NKAQKSNKENQNI
+250 
-263 ANRELDQREK
+263 
-273 EFDFKKKMYNDQQK
+273 
-287 AAKEEKR
+287 AKEEKR
-294 EAKSAAKEEKREVNA
+294 ESKV
-309 AAKEEKREDKAEER
+309 EER
-323 YELNPTFNKYK
+323 SELNPTFNKYK
-334 LDYEETETNNRHT
+334 IPKETDDYNRARSWLD
-347 NWQERALNDPNI
+347 NDQDPTTDNVMM
-359 DAKDVLSRN
+359 KMSSR
-368 RQLRMTSKEID
+368 EID
-379 AELSANEQAMFKAI
+379 KSLTANENKMFEAI
-393 SNPNSYD
+393 SNPDAFD
-400 SNGNFNWDSYRPP
+400 SNGNFNWNYYSKPMN
-413 LIDDTTGLRTIV
+413 IHDDKNRIKL
-425 K
+425 